1 MCLDVVVLTFHVG
14 IGRCVSW
21 VEINVKQVLGGW
33 PGRMHKQLISC
44 LNLLM
49 LNSSG
54 RTGRVF
60 FNQMNKM
67 LNLRVQAHF

>member
-1 MCLDVVVLTFHVG
+1 MCLGVVVLTFHVG

-44 LNLLM
+44 LNFVDVKFF
-49 LNSSG
+49 
-54 RTGRVF
+54 RTDRKGV